1 MNRPQYI
8 LLPVSPLF
16 IFFSLFC
23 AVLLNMLPW
32 GASSRHRN
40 FVALTLVFWG
50 VHQPRKVGIGT
61 ALLSW
66 PADGRA
72 RRFAAGRECAG
83 VLRCCPISPS
93 C

>member
-32 GASSRHRN
+32 GRFFAVRRSSL
-40 FVALTLVFWG
+40 A
-50 VHQPRKVGIGT
+50 
-61 ALLSW
+61 
-66 PADGRA
+66 
-72 RRFAAGRECAG
+72 C
-83 VLRCCPISPS
+83 
-93 C
+93 